1 MHCGALRGI
10 MAAHV
15 PLPCAMTAS
24 PQDNLSALYPG
35 PLAELE
41 QRSADALR
49 AAGRDTLIVAAG
61 MPHGWFL
68 DDQDYAFKTNPHFLH
83 WLPLT
88 DVPGSWI
95 VYTPGAKPKLVFLQ
109 PRDYW
114 HVVPAAP
121 SGYWVEHF
129 DIVTIR
135 TPKETRAHLPRDPS
149 RCAIIGEA
157 NAAVGDFAPDNPD
170 AALHLLHYRRAF
182 KTPYEVTMMR
192 VASKLGVHGHRA
204 AEQAFREGLSEFDI
218 HCHYLEA
225 TRLTESQ
232 LPYGNIIAL
241 DAHGAVL
248 HYMHFDR
255 NPPTHAHSLL
265 IDAGAQFH
273 GYNSDV
279 TRTHAAPDAHEFQ
292 TLVGAVENAQLG
304 FCAKVRAGQSYPE
317 LHVHAHHVLM
327 QVLHDLGFITC
338 SAEAAVASGI
348 SSTFFPHGLG
358 HSIGLQVHDV
368 AGFARD
374 EAGGTIAKPEGHPYL
389 RLTRSL
395 EPGMVV
401 TIEPGLYFIDML
413 LAELKSKPAAKD
425 VVWAKVNSFK
435 KYGGIRI
442 EDDVV
447 CTTGEPVNLTREA
460 FAAG

>member
-1 MHCGALRGI
+1 
-10 MAAHV
+10 
-15 PLPCAMTAS
+15 MTAS
-24 PQDNLSALYPG
+24 PQDNLSALYPTH
-35 PLAELE
+35 LAEVE
-41 QRSADALR
+41 RRSADAL
-49 AAGRDTLIVAAG
+49 AACQRDTLVVAAG

-88 DVPGSWI
+88 DTPGSWI

-109 PRDYW
+109 PHDYW

-121 SGYWVEHF
+121 SGYWTQHF
-129 DIVTIR
+129 DIVTIHE
-135 TPKETRAHLPRDPS
+135 PEEARAHLPKDPS

-157 NAAVGDFAPDNPD
+157 NAAAGGFTPDNPA

-182 KTPYEVTMMR
+182 KTPYEITMMR

-204 AEQAFREGLSEFDI
+204 AEKAFRAGLSEFDI
-218 HCHYLEA
+218 HCEYLKA
-225 TRLTESQ
+225 TRLAEHQ

-255 NPPTHAHSLL
+255 NPPTHAHSFL
-265 IDAGAQFH
+265 IDAGGQFH
-273 GYNSDV
+273 GYASDI
-279 TRTHAAPDAHEFQ
+279 TRTWASPGASEFQ
-292 TLVGAVENAQLG
+292 ALIDAVENAQQG

-317 LHVHAHHVLM
+317 LHLHAHHVLM
-327 QVLHDLGFITC
+327 QAMHDQGFITC
-338 SAEAAVASGI
+338 SPEAAVASGI

-358 HSIGLQVHDV
+358 HLIGLQVHDV
-368 AGFARD
+368 AGFAAD
-374 EAGGTIAKPEGHPYL
+374 EAGALIPKPDGHPYL
-389 RLTRSL
+389 RCTRTL
-395 EPGMVV
+395 APGMVV
-401 TIEPGLYFIDML
+401 TIEPGLYFIDMR
-413 LAELKSKPAAKD
+413 LAELQAKPVAKD
-425 VVWAKVNSFK
+425 VVWSKVDAFR

-447 CTTGEPVNLTREA
+447 CTEGEPANLTREA
-460 FAAG
+460 FAAA